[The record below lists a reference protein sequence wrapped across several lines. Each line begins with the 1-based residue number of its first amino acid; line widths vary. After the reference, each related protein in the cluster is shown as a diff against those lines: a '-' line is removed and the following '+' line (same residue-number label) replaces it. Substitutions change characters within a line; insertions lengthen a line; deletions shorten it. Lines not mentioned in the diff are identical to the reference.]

1 MLCSGR
7 LFHCAVR
14 GAPAVGGECGVD
26 LVAQASAIV
35 GPRGNEIHDLE
46 QVGCKVQDLGL
57 DNEIEAIDRLAP
69 REQTVYLSLIHI

>member
-26 LVAQASAIV
+26 LVAQAANAAILAGSVSAAV
-35 GPRGNEIHDLE
+35 
-46 QVGCKVQDLGL
+46 LGL
-57 DNEIEAIDRLAP
+57 TFMSAVCKKKADPETSISG
-69 REQTVYLSLIHI
+69 QSLN